1 MESNSRGLVV
11 LAMANGKCNVRMQA
25 LASPCIQII
34 AKYALVHLHHWDL
47 FDGKYFLYWI
57 KLQMCWVA
65 K

>member
-47 FDGKYFLYWI
+47 FDGKYFLY
-57 KLQMCWVA
+57 
-65 K
+65 